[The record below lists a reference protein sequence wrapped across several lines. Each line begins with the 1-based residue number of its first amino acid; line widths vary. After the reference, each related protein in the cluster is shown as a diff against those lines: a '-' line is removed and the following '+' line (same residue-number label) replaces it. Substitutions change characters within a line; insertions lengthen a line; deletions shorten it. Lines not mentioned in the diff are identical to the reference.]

1 MDDMQKIIGM
11 IRERLVLEKNY
22 TGNYALV
29 DQSKREELKIEIPN
43 EDNNQELQMDSP
55 THLPQ
60 QNSFEL
66 LNAARQQA
74 SSCTKC
80 KLAETR
86 TKVVFGTGSANA
98 DLVIVGEAPGY
109 YEDQSGE
116 PFVGKAGQLLTK
128 MLAAIQ
134 IRRED
139 VYICNVIKCRPPN
152 NRNPSPDEIVACR
165 PWLQKQLEI
174 LRPKVLCSMGKFAAQ
189 FLTNSQ
195 EAMWKY
201 RDKTFDYEG
210 IPVICTY
217 HPAYLLRNTEEKKKA
232 WVDLKRL
239 KALLIELQNS

>member
-1 MDDMQKIIGM
+1 MQKMIAM
-11 IRERLVLEKNY
+11 IRERLILEKNY
-22 TGNYALV
+22 AGSYAYI
-29 DQSKREELKIEIPN
+29 DPTKREELPMPSADIPQEPTN
-43 EDNNQELQMDSP
+43 EQPQRSSSDSLKLAQE
-55 THLPQ
+55 
-60 QNSFEL
+60 
-66 LNAARQQA
+66 QA
-74 SSCTKC
+74 LSCTKC
-80 KLAETR
+80 KLAKTR
-86 TKVVFGTGSANA
+86 TQVVFGVGSANP
-98 DLVIVGEAPGY
+98 DLVIIGEAPGY

-152 NRNPSPDEIVACR
+152 NRNPDPDEIVACR
-165 PWLQKQLEI
+165 PWLQQQLQI

-189 FLTNSQ
+189 FLTNTQ
-195 EAMWKY
+195 QAMWTY

-239 KALLIELQNS
+239 KALLLELQDS